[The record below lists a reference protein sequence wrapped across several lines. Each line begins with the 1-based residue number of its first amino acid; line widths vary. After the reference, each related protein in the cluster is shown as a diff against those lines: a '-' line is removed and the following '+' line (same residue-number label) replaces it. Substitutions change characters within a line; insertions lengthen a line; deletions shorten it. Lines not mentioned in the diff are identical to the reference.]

1 MLTTGTLLQ
10 NRYRIDRLL
19 EFGVMGAMYRAWDMQ
34 RDVQVSVKEL
44 TPQPDLDENTL
55 ERLRQKFEQEA
66 NVLRTLHHPAMVALV
81 DFFHAQV
88 VTDGKP
94 THNTYLVMDFVEG
107 ESLADFIARV
117 GALPE
122 AQVKVWAGQ
131 ILDALDYC
139 HSHGV
144 LHRDIKPQN
153 IILRPDGNAVLVGFE
168 LAKLWD
174 PNDPRSWTAT
184 RVMGTPE
191 YAPPERWG
199 LQTWHIDV
207 LSDVYSLGATLC
219 HALTGKAPQTAGE
232 RTANPYRFL
241 PVKELSRV
249 SAPTR
254 AVITR
259 AMELPREK
267 RFRSAAAMK
276 AALEDE
282 TPLSAIE
289 EVQPARLILTS
300 RGERLRNWALLAL
313 VGFIVLGIA
322 GMIGMAVQMQR
333 GARVRATLVPEMSTP
348 SVATP
353 ETAAVTSPT
362 VSTIPIETP
371 TRVPRPTN
379 TLAAVSAAPTDWT
392 LAFSDDFND
401 NTHEWIVGSYEDAW
415 GTMTRVITDA
425 LYTWNVTALQSVG
438 RWCMPEITPT
448 TDFYLTV
455 DAQRVSGPLDA
466 SYGLVFRHS
475 DGNYYLFSI
484 RDDGFY
490 NFNLWYG
497 FTWSTVIDWTGTL
510 AIHPGEVNQLAVLA
524 EGTRFTFSINGEQ
537 VVEVEDVQLAQGETG
552 LSVLLITPG
561 DAVFTFERFRLY
573 TP

>member
-1 MLTTGTLLQ
+1 MLTTGTLLED
-10 NRYRIDRLL
+10 RYRIDRLL
-19 EFGVMGAMYRAWDMQ
+19 EFGVMGAMYRAWDTQ

-44 TPQPDLDENTL
+44 TPQPELDHAVL
-55 ERLRQKFEQEA
+55 DRLRQEFEREA
-66 NVLRTLHHPAMVALV
+66 QMLRRLRHPAMTTLV
-81 DFFHAQV
+81 DFFHAEADQT
-88 VTDGKP
+88 VT
-94 THNTYLVMDFVEG
+94 NTYLVMDFVEG
-107 ESLADFIARV
+107 ESLAERIARV

-122 AQVKVWAGQ
+122 AHVRAWGAQ
-131 ILDALDYC
+131 ILDALEFC

-153 IILRPDGNAVLVGFE
+153 IIIRPDGSAVLVGFE
-168 LAKLWD
+168 VAKLWD
-174 PNDPRSWTAT
+174 PNDPRSWAAT

-199 LQTWHIDV
+199 LRSWHIDA
-207 LSDVYSLGATLC
+207 LSDIYSLGATLY

-249 SAPTR
+249 SAPLRT
-254 AVITR
+254 VITR

-276 AALEDE
+276 TALLDE
-282 TPLSAIE
+282 TPLSALE

-313 VGFIVLGIA
+313 VGFVVLGVAGLIGIA
-322 GMIGMAVQMQR
+322 GQTWRSAKV
-333 GARVRATLVPEMSTP
+333 RVTP
-348 SVATP
+348 SPEVATP
-353 ETAAVTSPT
+353 PVTVPETAVLTSPPEST
-362 VSTIPIETP
+362 VPAVTP
-371 TRVPRPTN
+371 TRAPRPTN
-379 TLAAVSAAPTDWT
+379 TPGPIIVAAPADWS

-401 NTHEWIVGSYEDAW
+401 NAHEWVVGSYEDAW
-415 GTMTRVITDA
+415 GTMTRVITDG
-425 LYTWNVTALQSVG
+425 LYTWDVTALQSVG
-438 RWCMPEITPT
+438 RWCMPEITST

-455 DAQRVSGPLDA
+455 DARRVSGPLNA

-484 RDDGFY
+484 RDDGFF
-490 NFNLWYG
+490 NFNLWYD
-497 FTWSTVIDWTGTL
+497 FTWSAVIDWTGTL
-510 AIHPGEVNQLAVLA
+510 AIRPGAVNQLAVLA

-537 VVEVEDVQLAQGETG
+537 VADIEDAQLTGGETG

>member
-1 MLTTGTLLQ
+1 MLTTGTLLH

-44 TPQPDLDENTL
+44 TPQPELDRAVL
-55 ERLRQKFEQEA
+55 ERLRQELEREA
-66 NVLRTLHHPAMVALV
+66 QMLRRLRHPAMTTLV
-81 DFFHAQV
+81 DFFHAETEQTV
-88 VTDGKP
+88 A
-94 THNTYLVMDFVEG
+94 NTYLVMDFVEG
-107 ESLADFIARV
+107 ESLAERIARA

-122 AQVKVWAGQ
+122 VQVKTWGAQ
-131 ILDALDYC
+131 ILDALEFC

-153 IILRPDGNAVLVGFE
+153 IILRPDGSAVLVGFE

-174 PNDPRSWTAT
+174 PNDPRSWAAT

-199 LQTWHIDV
+199 LRSWHIDA
-207 LSDVYSLGATLC
+207 LSDIYSLGATFY

-241 PVKELSRV
+241 PVKELRRV
-249 SAPTR
+249 SAPLR

-276 AALEDE
+276 TALLDE
-282 TPLSAIE
+282 TPLSALE

-313 VGFIVLGIA
+313 MGFAVLSLAGI
-322 GMIGMAVQMQR
+322 IGLALQMRR
-333 GARVRATLVPEMSTP
+333 GASAPATPTVEIATPPLAAPEMTVTLAPVES
-348 SVATP
+348 
-353 ETAAVTSPT
+353 AVPT
-362 VSTIPIETP
+362 ETP
-371 TRVPRPTN
+371 TRAPRPTN
-379 TLAAVSAAPTDWT
+379 TPGSSAVAAPADWS
-392 LAFSDDFND
+392 LAFADDFAD
-401 NTHEWIVGSYEDAW
+401 NAHEWVVGSYADAW
-415 GTMTRVITDA
+415 GTMSRVITDG
-425 LYTWNVTALQSVG
+425 LYTWEMTAVQSVG

-455 DAQRVSGPLDA
+455 DARRVSGPLDA

-484 RDDGFY
+484 RDDGFFH
-490 NFNLWYG
+490 FNLWYD
-497 FTWSTVIDWTGTL
+497 FTWRAVIDWTGTL
-510 AIHPGEVNQLAVLA
+510 AIRPGAVNQLAVLA

-537 VVEVEDVQLAQGETG
+537 VAAIEDAQLTEGEAG
-552 LSVLLITPG
+552 LSVLLLTPG
-561 DAVFTFERFRLY
+561 DAIFTFERFKLY